1 VSAESTKPGL
11 QGFLE
16 RNALGLHYA
25 VRIFLGTA
33 FLWLILGPQ
42 RNTQPLW
49 AVISMIF
56 VTEPLLKNAL
66 ETFRYR
72 LTNTALGCLVGL
84 LFLGVLGPRDWLLP
98 LGVMV
103 TAFAATFLPQSA
115 SSWRTAPI
123 AATIVL
129 ASGLT
134 THSRMFSV
142 HIAVQRAFEVFLGG
156 VTAICITWLLS
167 RIWMPEEH
175 PDGTRKPDAE

>member
-1 VSAESTKPGL
+1 MSTEPVKPGPG
-11 QGFLE
+11 GFLE

-66 ETFRYR
+66 QTFRYR

-84 LFLGVLGPRDWLLP
+84 LCLGLVGPHDWLLP

-134 THSRMFSV
+134 THSKMFSV

-175 PDGTRKPDAE
+175 PDENKATPSE

>member
-1 VSAESTKPGL
+1 MSATSNKKGFG
-11 QGFLE
+11 GFLE

-72 LTNTALGCLVGL
+72 LTNTGLGCLIGLICLGLVG
-84 LFLGVLGPRDWLLP
+84 PHDWLLP
-98 LGVMV
+98 LGVMA
-103 TAFAATFLPQSA
+103 TAFAATFLPQS
-115 SSWRTAPI
+115 STSWRTAPI

-134 THSRMFSV
+134 THSKMFSV

-167 RIWMPEEH
+167 RIWMPEESPEGNNSH
-175 PDGTRKPDAE
+175 KPE

>member
-1 VSAESTKPGL
+1 MSSDSAKTGL
-11 QGFLE
+11 AGFFE

-42 RNTQPLW
+42 RDTQPLW

-84 LFLGVLGPRDWLLP
+84 ILLGLIGPHNWLLP
-98 LGVMV
+98 LGVMI
-103 TAFAATFLPQSA
+103 TAFSATFLPQSA
-115 SSWRTAPI
+115 TSWRTAPI

-134 THSRMFSV
+134 THSKMFSV

-156 VTAICITWLLS
+156 VTAICITWLLAL
-167 RIWMPEEH
+167 IWMPEEH
-175 PDGTRKPDAE
+175 PDGNRKPGSD